1 MTEISIELHNAVAHY
16 ESLLRNLSEQQ
27 FSQRPA
33 PGKWSKKEE
42 LGHLIDS
49 AQNNLR
55 RFIVCRYENNPRIV
69 YRQEEWV
76 AASGYH
82 EFASEDLIQL
92 WALLNKQICSVLES
106 FPEELKS
113 KTCDT
118 GHEKTELKTIEWLAE
133 DYLPHMK
140 HHLHHLLELEEVNYQ
155 SL

>member
-1 MTEISIELHNAVAHY
+1 MIEISNELSLAVFHY
-16 ESLLRNLSEQQ
+16 ESLLKKLNENT

-55 RFIVCRYENNPRIV
+55 RFIVCRYEINPRIV
-69 YRQEEWV
+69 YRQDEWV

-82 EFASEDLIQL
+82 NLPSENLIQL
-92 WALLNKQICSVLES
+92 WVLLNLQICSVLKS
-106 FPEELKS
+106 FPDELKT

-118 GHEKTELKTIEWLAE
+118 GHEKTELKTIEWLAA
-133 DYLPHMK
+133 DYIPHLKHHM
-140 HHLHHLLELEEVNYQ
+140 HHLHGLEPVEYR
-155 SL
+155 